1 MNRKMQSLLSLCQRA
16 GKMVTGE
23 DTVEINIKNGNGL
36 LVIIAG
42 DASENTKNKFVNKCK
57 YYNVPYFICC
67 TKEELS
73 SCIGKYNRS
82 VYAVTD
88 KNFAEKLNEIIAED
102 RLELSNI

>member
-1 MNRKMQSLLSLCQRA
+1 MNRKIQSLLSRWQRA
-16 GKMVTGE
+16 GKIVTGE
-23 DTVEINIKNGNGL
+23 DTVEINVKKGSAF

-57 YYNVPYFICC
+57 YYNVPYFICY

-82 VYAVTD
+82 VYAITEV
-88 KNFAEKLNEIIAED
+88 NFAEKL
-102 RLELSNI
+102 RMELSDMM

>member
-1 MNRKMQSLLSLCQRA
+1 MNRKIQSLLSLCQRA
-16 GKMVTGE
+16 GKIVTGE
-23 DTVEINIKNGNGL
+23 DTDEINVKKGSAF

-57 YYNVPYFICC
+57 YYNVPYFICY

-82 VYAVTD
+82 VYAITEV
-88 KNFAEKLNEIIAED
+88 NFAEKL
-102 RLELSNI
+102 RMELSDMM

>member
-1 MNRKMQSLLSLCQRA
+1 MNRKIQSLLSLCQRA
-16 GKMVTGE
+16 GKIVTGE
-23 DTVEINIKNGNGL
+23 DTVEINVKKGSAF

-57 YYNVPYFICC
+57 YYNVPYFICY

-82 VYAVTD
+82 VYAITEV
-88 KNFAEKLNEIIAED
+88 NFAEKL
-102 RLELSNI
+102 RMELSDMM

>member
-1 MNRKMQSLLSLCQRA
+1 MNRKLQSMLSLCQRA
-16 GKMVTGE
+16 GKIVTGE
-23 DTVEINIKNGNGL
+23 DTVEINIKNGAAL

-57 YYNVPYFICC
+57 YYNIEHCICE

-82 VYAVTD
+82 VYAIID
-88 KNFAEKLNEIIAED
+88 ENFAEKI
-102 RLELSNI
+102 RLELSNMM

>member
-1 MNRKMQSLLSLCQRA
+1 MNRKIQSLLSLCQRA
-16 GKMVTGE
+16 GKIVTGE
-23 DTVEINIKNGNGL
+23 DTVEINVKKGSAF

-57 YYNVPYFICC
+57 YYNVPYFICY

-82 VYAVTD
+82 VYAIT
-88 KNFAEKLNEIIAED
+88 
-102 RLELSNI
+102 

>member
-1 MNRKMQSLLSLCQRA
+1 MKRKIQSLLSLCQRA
-16 GKMVTGE
+16 GKIVTGE
-23 DTVEINIKNGNGL
+23 DTVEINIKKGSAF

-57 YYNVPYFICC
+57 YYNVPYFICY

-82 VYAVTD
+82 VYAITEV
-88 KNFAEKLNEIIAED
+88 NFAEKL
-102 RLELSNI
+102 RMELSDMM

>member
-1 MNRKMQSLLSLCQRA
+1 MDRKIQSLLSLCQRA
-16 GKMVTGE
+16 GKIVTGE
-23 DTVEINIKNGNGL
+23 DTVEINVKKGSAF

-57 YYNVPYFICC
+57 YYNVPYFICY

-82 VYAVTD
+82 VYAITEV
-88 KNFAEKLNEIIAED
+88 NFAEKL
-102 RLELSNI
+102 RMELSDMM

>member
-1 MNRKMQSLLSLCQRA
+1 MNRKIQSLLSLGQRA
-16 GKMVTGE
+16 GKIVTGE
-23 DTVEINIKNGNGL
+23 DTVERNVKKGSAF

-57 YYNVPYFICC
+57 YYNVPYFICY

-82 VYAVTD
+82 VYAITEV
-88 KNFAEKLNEIIAED
+88 NFAEKL
-102 RLELSNI
+102 RMELSDMM

>member
-1 MNRKMQSLLSLCQRA
+1 MNRKIQSLLSPCQRA
-16 GKMVTGE
+16 GKIVTGE
-23 DTVEINIKNGNGL
+23 DTVEINVKKGSAF

-57 YYNVPYFICC
+57 YYNVPYFICY

-82 VYAVTD
+82 VYAITEV
-88 KNFAEKLNEIIAED
+88 NFAEKL
-102 RLELSNI
+102 RMELSDMM